1 MVALAVAALVVV
13 LVVHT
18 AGKGGSSVGTR
29 RGAPGPTAAP
39 TTAAP
44 TTSTPTTV
52 PPRPATVRPAT
63 LREVRIGGQ
72 RRCIV
77 VSDPVMAQAQRSPIP
92 QVRAGAEAAAAVWLP
107 AAPGRSGCR
116 STVTSAGSAGAAAVV
131 NLVRRSGPLDQV
143 TSCLSGSTGGGMVD
157 LVLRYPDQ
165 KRPAVIRAVLGP
177 CGFFVAPNGHRRA
190 LPPSTPA
197 ALVPLHPPAWADG
210 PGSSPTAPGRPAR
223 LPERATGR

>member
-1 MVALAVAALVVV
+1 MALAVAALIVV
-13 LVVHT
+13 LVVQT
-18 AGKGGSSVGTR
+18 GGKGGSSVGTR
-29 RGAPGPTAAP
+29 RGAPGPTVAP

-44 TTSTPTTV
+44 TPTSP
-52 PPRPATVRPAT
+52 PATVRPAT

-77 VSDPVMAQAQRSPIP
+77 VSDQVMAQAQRSPIP

-116 STVTSAGSAGAAAVV
+116 STVTSAGSAGAAAVLS
-131 NLVRRSGPLDQV
+131 LVRRSGPLDQV

-157 LVLRYPDQ
+157 LVLRYPGQ

-177 CGFFVAPNGHRRA
+177 CGFFVSPNGHRRA

-210 PGSSPTAPGRPAR
+210 PGSSPTAPGRQGR